1 MKEKIK
7 VPLWSIHSAR
17 LKIAIMLC
25 MALLVQGIMRNFMS
39 MAFACFVIPKNETN
53 KTNMLIINKNE
64 TEKYNKNTSFWFT
77 KITTDWSYEEQSW
90 IHSGFYYG
98 SLLSAFLVQGII
110 PYVGAKLS
118 ITLGVIIGITGTIAI
133 PIQIYLYPHF
143 YLSIPIRFLMGFSQG
158 FVIPAAAQLVAK
170 WFPIQEKSTAVALF
184 TSGNQIGVSIA
195 MFATARFCTFSFLGG
210 WPLSFIMYAIVGI
223 IFLFIWIPLASETPK
238 QSKSIT
244 AIELAYIKGGNTK
257 NRLTSTSEPINI
269 PWKKLYLSPAVL
281 AICLCSFCQSFIMV
295 TFTSYLPQYY
305 QSIFKMDI
313 KSNGFWSSIPF
324 IVQMST
330 KFLCAYIADGFKRKK
345 ISASLITKIF
355 NSIASFGSATFFLL
369 VIYFSQERNIA
380 VLFLIILTLGFQ
392 SAYVSG
398 YNTSLVSIAPSYT
411 ATVSAYA
418 QIYAQLASSLS
429 PTLIGFMTKNGTN
442 EEWMYVFGLL
452 SGISI
457 FTGIFFH
464 IFGSAR
470 IQKWALGPEGTIS
483 LSDPIISG
491 QEVYL
496 MNEQNVNDKEVQ

>member
-1 MKEKIK
+1 MKEKVK
-7 VPLWSIHSAR
+7 VPLWSFHSVR
-17 LKIAIMLC
+17 LQLAMMLC

-39 MAFACFVIPKNETN
+39 MAFACFVIPIKNNNDTIN
-53 KTNMLIINKNE
+53 LLIDKKINIQENI
-64 TEKYNKNTSFWFT
+64 NTSFWFT
-77 KITTDWSYEEQSW
+77 KITTNWSYEEQSW

-98 SLLSAFLVQGII
+98 SLLSAFIVQGII

-118 ITLGVIIGITGTIAI
+118 ITLGVIIGITGTIII

-170 WFPIQEKSTAVALF
+170 WFPIQEKSTAMALF

-223 IFLFIWIPLASETPK
+223 VFLFIWIPLASETPK
-238 QSKSIT
+238 KSKTIT
-244 AIELAYIKGGNTK
+244 AVELAYIKGENSK
-257 NRLTSTSEPINI
+257 SRFTSTSEPINI
-269 PWKKLYLSPAVL
+269 PWIKLYLSPAVL

-330 KFLCAYIADGFKRKK
+330 KFLCAYIADGFKKRK
-345 ISASLITKIF
+345 ISASLITKLS
-355 NSIASFGSATFFLL
+355 NSIASFGSAIFFIL
-369 VIYFSQERNIA
+369 VIYFSKER
-380 VLFLIILTLGFQ
+380 FQ

-418 QIYAQLASSLS
+418 QIYAQLASSLA

-442 EEWMYVFGLL
+442 EEWMFVFALL
-452 SGISI
+452 AGISI
-457 FTGIFFH
+457 TTGIFFH

-470 IQKWALGPEGTIS
+470 IQKWALGPESTLN
-483 LSDPIISG
+483 LSDPINNS
-491 QEVYL
+491 QEIHL
-496 MNEQNVNDKEVQ
+496 MNEHNVINKQLR